1 MAGRLDCNYVVDDDE
16 EEDIDASTR
25 WDRDAL
31 RMNLLMAK
39 TGWQKRYQIIFFFLW
54 VSWEILRLW
63 SADVSDGHGIRR
75 LFRLTVLSIGMVD
88 LEIRLVVN

>member
-1 MAGRLDCNYVVDDDE
+1 MGQGCFEDELINGENWVAKEIPNY
-16 EEDIDASTR
+16 I
-25 WDRDAL
+25 
-31 RMNLLMAK
+31 
-39 TGWQKRYQIIFFFLW
+39 YIFLW